1 MAIVGIDLGTTNSL
15 VAIFQDGEPHV
26 IANSLGQDL
35 TPSAVS
41 IDDDGAVL
49 VGQAAA
55 ERRPVHASR
64 TATHFKR
71 SMGTD
76 RRFTLDRKDFRA
88 EDLSAFVLRALKED
102 AEAYLDEAVTQAV
115 ISVPAYFNDAQRKAT
130 KAAGELAGLK
140 VERLINEPTAA
151 AVAYGLHQRE
161 AESKFLVFDL
171 GGGTF
176 DVSIL
181 ELFEGIMEVHASAGD
196 AFLGG
201 EDFVDLLIDTF
212 LKEVDLPKQTLSA
225 GAMGRVRNAV
235 EAAKIELS
243 RSDSASVTF
252 RNGEETHR
260 WQCSRDRFA
269 ELSKPLLDRLWN
281 PVQRAMRDARL
292 ASRDLDAV
300 LLVGGATRTPM
311 VRSLVGRMLGQLP
324 SSHLD
329 PDKVVAMGAA
339 IHAAMA
345 AEDAA
350 LEDRVLTDVAPFTL
364 GIETSMEL
372 ERKKIVSGRFAPIIE
387 RNTLIPASRSEQF
400 STVENNQT
408 VIEVPVYQ
416 GESRLVTNNVY
427 LGKMEVSVP
436 RMRAGEAVI
445 DVRFTYDV
453 NGILEVEVTVEKTG
467 VKKRLVIE
475 GNPGVMTQEQIEARF
490 KELAPL
496 KLHPRE
502 NMENRTMLARA
513 ERLYEEALGE
523 LREFI
528 AEYMRVFETALGSQD
543 PAVIDEARSNLS
555 EFLDDVEQ
563 GWADL

>member
-1 MAIVGIDLGTTNSL
+1 M
-15 VAIFQDGEPHV
+15 
-26 IANSLGQDL
+26 
-35 TPSAVS
+35 
-41 IDDDGAVL
+41 
-49 VGQAAA
+49 
-55 ERRPVHASR
+55 
-64 TATHFKR
+64 
-71 SMGTD
+71 
-76 RRFTLDRKDFRA
+76 
-88 EDLSAFVLRALKED
+88 LRALKED
-102 AEAYLDEAVTQAV
+102 AEAYLGEAVTQAV
-115 ISVPAYFNDAQRKAT
+115 ISVPAYFNDPQRKAT

-201 EDFVDLLIDTF
+201 EDFVELLIDTF
-212 LKEVDLPKQTLSA
+212 LKEVDLPKQSLSA

-269 ELSKPLLDRLWN
+269 GLSKPLLDRLWN

-292 ASRDLDAV
+292 AARDLDAV

-345 AEDAA
+345 AEDVA

-372 ERKKIVSGRFAPIIE
+372 ERKRIVSGRFTPIIE

-408 VIEVPVYQ
+408 EIEVPVYQ
-416 GESRLVTNNVY
+416 GESRLVSNNVY

-467 VKKRLVIE
+467 VKKRMVIE

-523 LREFI
+523 LRDFI
-528 AEYMRVFETALGSQD
+528 AEYMRVFETALASQD
-543 PAVIDEARSNLS
+543 PAVIDEARSSLS